1 MNNLPLEIVSLILSY
16 EGSIIKE
23 RNGKYINQISKT
35 DSRYNMLLSIPKP
48 HYGIHVIYNDDETIS
63 TFYFTNIIFSNTFYM
78 EISTFEEDK
87 ILYELNKFKSI
98 FNGMINYL
106 YQIRYYKS

>member
-35 DSRYNMLLSIPKP
+35 DSRRELIKNIPVKELFFNCKAGTYSHVLFTDHTFRFTMTEYYNVLVYIFYKNCQP
-48 HYGIHVIYNDDETIS
+48 INETR
-63 TFYFTNIIFSNTFYM
+63 
-78 EISTFEEDK
+78 
-87 ILYELNKFKSI
+87 
-98 FNGMINYL
+98 YL
-106 YQIRYYKS
+106 CY